1 MSYVPAAALICRAEA
16 LRAIGGF
23 DEDLRTGEDVDL
35 VWRLHD
41 AGWTV
46 RYDPSVEVQHEP
58 RASFGEWWNQR
69 AGYGYSSAA
78 LAERHGGER
87 LSPLVTS
94 PWSLAVIV
102 AMAATKRPSVGVTVG
117 LGLIGAASQQLR
129 QRAPDLTD
137 REARRIVIRGT
148 QATAIALGRFV
159 AVVAAPD
166 IALSDLSRRPAPF
179 AASAVFAVEP
189 MVVVDDI
196 AHGVGIWSG
205 VIKHRRFGPVIPV
218 LRRSRPQP
226 ASPTP

>member
-1 MSYVPAAALICRAEA
+1 MCPQRRICRAEA
-16 LRAIGGF
+16 VRAIGGF

-41 AGWTV
+41 AGWTI
-46 RYDPSVEVQHEP
+46 RYDPSIEVQHEP

-69 AGYGYSSAA
+69 VGYGYSSAA
-78 LAERHGGER
+78 LAERHGDEQ
-87 LSPLVTS
+87 LSPLITS

-102 AMAATKRPSVGVTVG
+102 AMAHEAPFCRGDSRPRNHRSRISATSTE
-117 LGLIGAASQQLR
+117 S
-129 QRAPDLTD
+129 PDLTD
-137 REARRIVIRGT
+137 SEARKIVLRGT
-148 QATAIALGRFV
+148 QATATALGRAIRRV
-159 AVVAAPD
+159 WWPLL
-166 IALSDLSRRPAPF
+166 ILLCPISRGARRLL
-179 AASAVFAVEP
+179 AASAIFAVTP

-196 AHGVGIWSG
+196 AHGVGIWSC